1 MRAGSGIHPLQNQ
14 RKANSFMNLPVGN
27 KICKLPGGYIDEEG
41 IVHQETEL
49 TPLSG
54 REEELLARNMGN
66 GESASQL
73 TIVLSRC
80 VKRIGKIAPV
90 SEKITRNLLIADR
103 QFLLLELKKL
113 TFGNKIQATF
123 FCPWPECGSKM
134 DIDFSINDIPVKE
147 SKDKGPSYHMDLSP
161 DAAFTN
167 NGEKK
172 FTEIIFRLPNGG
184 DQEVIS
190 PIVHQN
196 EGLAF
201 SMLLNR
207 CIQKIGPYEQPKEE
221 HIYQLSPRARR
232 EIEQQMEA
240 VSPKVELTMTATCPE
255 CKREFD
261 APFDLHKFFFGELQ
275 TSLNLL
281 YREIH
286 YLAYYYHWS
295 EKEIMEMPREKRY
308 RHIEVLSEEI
318 ERMNN
323 EA

>member
-1 MRAGSGIHPLQNQ
+1 MAQTIYL
-14 RKANSFMNLPVGN
+14 
-27 KICKLPGGYIDEEG
+27 LPGGYVDDDG
-41 IVHQETEL
+41 TVHRETEL
-49 TPLSG
+49 APLSG
-54 REEELLARNMGN
+54 REEELLAKNIGN
-66 GESASQL
+66 GESASLL
-73 TIVLSRC
+73 TTVLSRC
-80 VKRIGKIAPV
+80 VKRIGKITPV
-90 SEKITRNLLIADR
+90 SEEMTRNLLIADR
-103 QFLLLELKKL
+103 QFLLLELRKL

-134 DIDFSINDIPVKE
+134 DIDFSINDIPVEE
-147 SKDKGPSYHMDLSP
+147 SKDKGPFYQMDLSP

-172 FTEIIFRLPNGG
+172 YTEIIFRLPTGA

-190 PIVHQN
+190 PVVHQN

-207 CIQKIGPYEQPKEE
+207 CIQKIGPHVQPKEE
-221 HIYQLSPRARR
+221 HIYQLSPKARM
-232 EIEQQMEA
+232 EIEQQMEDVA
-240 VSPKVELTMTATCPE
+240 PKVDLAMNAICPE
-255 CKREFD
+255 CNREFD
-261 APFDLHKFFFGELQ
+261 VPFNLHHFFFGELQ

-308 RHIEVLSEEI
+308 RYIEVLEKEI